1 MIPKKMENDMKI
13 ILASS
18 NKGKIQEIKEYF
30 KDYEVVPYSELLGE
44 FEIVEDADTFA
55 GNASLKVVAIKK
67 KLESLEGIIILADD
81 SGITVPSLG
90 GIPSVYSARYAGE
103 GASDKD
109 NLNKLISALKEK
121 GIKRTP
127 AFYTAAMAVLGKDG
141 FFVVHGWMHG
151 EVIDKSRGDKG
162 FGYDPMFIP
171 EGFSQTLGELD
182 GDVKKDISHRTQA
195 LEHIKRIIS

>member
-1 MIPKKMENDMKI
+1 MKI
-13 ILASS
+13 VLASS
-18 NKGKIQEIKEYF
+18 NKGKIREIKEYF
-30 KDYEVVPYSELLGE
+30 NDYEVVPYSELLGE

-55 GNASLKVVAIKK
+55 GNASLKVVAIEK
-67 KLESLEGIIILADD
+67 KLESLEGVIILADD
-81 SGITVPSLG
+81 SGITVPALG
-90 GIPSVYSARYAGE
+90 GIPALYSARYAGE

-141 FFVVHGWMHG
+141 FSIVHGWMHG
-151 EVIDKSRGDKG
+151 EVIDEKRGDKG

-171 EGFSQTLGELD
+171 EGFSQTLGELES
-182 GDVKKDISHRTQA
+182 DVKKDISHRTQA
-195 LEHIKRIIS
+195 LEHIKRIIT